1 MANRVTTSMVQRNI
15 LADLNNISSKLT
27 RTQMK
32 AASNKEISRPSDDPF
47 ATAQAMALR
56 QSLSANRQHQA
67 NVEDSIGWQNATEQ
81 ALMDITE
88 SVEKAKTLIVQG
100 GNESFDQTSRDA
112 LASELEQIIEG
123 IKQTA
128 NTSYRGSFLFA
139 GTETATRPYPAT
151 STPYNPADDL
161 YQGDDAGWDPAM
173 PGIIREI
180 GPGVQMSINVVAR
193 QFLGDG
199 QGSAPPDNKLL
210 HVLRDA
216 AEDLRTGNVAD
227 LRGTDMTRLETSF
240 DQLLEVRAANGAKTN
255 RLEAALGRLGQLE
268 ESVIGQ
274 LSQTEDADIAETL
287 IDLSSQTAA
296 YQAALRAGA
305 SIVQSSL
312 MDFLR

>member
-1 MANRVTTSMVQRNI
+1 MAMRITTSMVQRNV
-15 LADLNNISSKLT
+15 LADLNSISSKLT

-47 ATAQAMALR
+47 GTAQAMALR
-56 QSLSANRQHQA
+56 QSLSANRQHQR
-67 NVEDSIGWQNATEQ
+67 NVEDSIGWQDATEQ

-88 SVEKAKTLIVQG
+88 SVEKAKSLLVQG
-100 GNESFDQTSRDA
+100 ASESLDQTSRDA
-112 LASELEQIIEG
+112 VASELEQLIEG
-123 IKQTA
+123 IKQTT

-139 GTETATRPYPAT
+139 GTETSTRPYPAT
-151 STPYNPADDL
+151 STPYNPADDV
-161 YQGDDAGWDPAM
+161 YQGNDAGLNPAV
-173 PGIIREI
+173 PGIVREI
-180 GPGVQMSINVVAR
+180 GPNVQISINVVG
-193 QFLGDG
+193 QQILGDG
-199 QGSAPPDNKLL
+199 PGAADNGLL

-216 AEDLRTGNVAD
+216 VDDLRSGNTAD
-227 LRGTDMTRLETSF
+227 LRSNDMDRLETNF
-240 DQLLEVRAANGAKTN
+240 DLLLEVRAANGAKTN
-255 RLEAALGRLGQLE
+255 RLEAALGRLSQLE

-287 IDLSSQTAA
+287 IELNSQTAA

>member
-1 MANRVTTSMVQRNI
+1 MAMRITTSMVQRNV

-56 QSLSANRQHQA
+56 QSLSANRQHQR
-67 NVEDSIGWQNATEQ
+67 NVEDAIGWQDATEQ

-88 SVEKAKTLIVQG
+88 SVEKVKGLLVQG
-100 GNESFDQTSRDA
+100 SSESFDQTSRDA
-112 LASELEQIIEG
+112 IASELEQIIEG

-139 GTETATRPYPAT
+139 GTETSTRPYPAT
-151 STPYNPADDL
+151 STPYNPADDV
-161 YQGDDAGWDPAM
+161 YQGNDAGWNPAV

-180 GPGVQMSINVVAR
+180 GPNVQMSINVVA
-193 QFLGDG
+193 QSFLGDG
-199 QGSAPPDNKLL
+199 QSANDNGLL
-210 HVLRDA
+210 DVLRDA
-216 AEDLRTGNVAD
+216 ADSLRSGNLNAV
-227 LRGTDMTRLETSF
+227 RGDMDRLETNF
-240 DQLLEVRAANGAKTN
+240 DTLLEVRAANGAKTN

-268 ESVIGQ
+268 ESVLGQ

-287 IDLSSQTAA
+287 IELNSQTAA